1 MVEEVKEETEH
12 VVAVGVREVELG
24 VQMETD
30 LAGELSTRK
39 GDKST
44 QLL

>member
-1 MVEEVKEETEH
+1 MEVKEEEEEL
-12 VVAVGVREVELG
+12 VVTVGVREVELG

-39 GDKST
+39 GDK
-44 QLL
+44 

>member
-1 MVEEVKEETEH
+1 MVEEKEMEEVKETEL
-12 VVAVGVREVELG
+12 VVAVGGREVELG

-39 GDKST
+39 
-44 QLL
+44 